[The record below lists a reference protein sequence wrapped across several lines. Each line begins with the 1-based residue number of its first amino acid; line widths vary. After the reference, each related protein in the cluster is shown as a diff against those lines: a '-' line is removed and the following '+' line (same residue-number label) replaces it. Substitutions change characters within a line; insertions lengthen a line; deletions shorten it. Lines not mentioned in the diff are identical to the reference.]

1 MSDSRLSLRVPVL
14 AQWRPLAGFEGWRA
28 SDLLA
33 DALAGLTLAAVA
45 IPEQMATARLGGF
58 SASLGLV
65 ALVAGAIGFAFVG
78 ANRRMS
84 VGADST
90 ITPIFAGALAALA
103 ASSAGVEPGAA
114 ALLALLVG
122 VALLAAGVFRLGFI
136 ADLLSIP
143 VTTGFLA
150 GVAVHILVS
159 QAPVLMGVAPPPG
172 STIDKLAALFNE
184 AGAANPATL
193 LIGFGVF
200 AAMLIAERI
209 SARIPGALLAIVAA
223 TLLSAALGLEAKG
236 VETLGVLPSQGLSFA
251 LPHASFGEVSQ
262 LVPIALIVA
271 LVVMVQGAATTRSF
285 VSNPTRGPEVDM
297 DFLGLAAAN
306 LLAGFAGAFPV
317 NASPPRTAIVVET
330 GGKSQL
336 AGLVSAALALALA
349 TFGAGLLAHTPRAAL
364 AGVLLFVA
372 QRIFRIGAMVDIFR
386 RSLSEFALVAATIAA
401 IVVLPIE
408 QGVGV
413 GIALS
418 LLHGIWTVTRGG
430 LVEFHC
436 LPDSTIWWPQN
447 AAKGGTTVPGVMV
460 VALQAP
466 LSFLNAYEFQ
476 AQIRARARG
485 RAGLKLVVLEA
496 HAVAEIDYTGAKI
509 LADVAREFQASGVA
523 FAIAR
528 MESLRAQAS
537 FKANGLDAVIASDHM
552 FHSVDE
558 AVRKLAPPS
567 LQAERSG

>member
-28 SDLLA
+28 NDMLA

-103 ASSAGVEPGAA
+103 ASSAGLEPGAA

-122 VALLAAGVFRLGFI
+122 VALFGAGVFRLGFV

-172 STIDKLAALFNE
+172 STIDKLVALFGE

-200 AAMLIAERI
+200 AAMLVAERI
-209 SARIPGALLAIVAA
+209 SARIPGALLAIVVA

-251 LPHASFGEVSQ
+251 LPHASFGEISR
-262 LVPIALIVA
+262 LVPIALIVT

-285 VSNPTRGPEVDM
+285 VSNPARGPEVDI

-306 LLAGFAGAFPV
+306 LLAGLAGAFPV

-336 AGLVSAALALALA
+336 AGLISAALALALA
-349 TFGAGLLAHTPRAAL
+349 TLGAGLLAHTPRAAL

-372 QRIFRIGAMVDIFR
+372 QRIFRVGAMVDIFR
-386 RSLSEFALVAATIAA
+386 RSLAEFALVAATIAA

-436 LPDSTIWWPQN
+436 LPDSTIWWPAN
-447 AAKGGTTVPGVMV
+447 AAKEGAPVPGVMV

-476 AQIRARARG
+476 AQIRARAHG
-485 RAGLKLVVLEA
+485 RAGLRLVVFEA

-509 LADVAREFQASGVA
+509 LADVAREFQDSGVA

-528 MESLRAQAS
+528 MESLRAQSS
-537 FKANGLDAVIASDHM
+537 FKANGLDAVIPSDHM

-558 AVRKLAPPS
+558 AVRSLAPP
-567 LQAERSG
+567 A